1 MKCPWDQ
8 FALPDEKLFSPF
20 SIINYAGSDDP
31 YQTLYLTMP
40 KEKKCRPLIIFF
52 HGGGMT
58 GGGRECPD
66 ALFSGEYAVVEPR
79 YRISPAVTAPAHME
93 DAARAIAWC
102 FEHAD
107 EYGFDRSKIFVGGM
121 SAGAYLAAITVMNP
135 AFLVPYNLS
144 YKDFAGLLLIS
155 GQMTTHFRVK
165 ADLGRNNGPYNP
177 LVDEYAPFSFLSTDL
192 PPMLLVSGD
201 PALDIPAR
209 PEENAFFA
217 ASLKAMGH
225 PFVRCF
231 SLQGHGHVPAFYSCN
246 HLVTLFLKDV
256 LAEEEEKK

>member
-1 MKCPWDQ
+1 MKCPWDK
-8 FALPDEKLFSPF
+8 FALPDTELFEPF
-20 SIINYAGSDDP
+20 QIINYGKENDP
-31 YQTLYLTMP
+31 FQTLYLTLP
-40 KEKKCRPLIIFF
+40 KGKKNLPLVIFF

-93 DAARAIAWC
+93 DAAAAIAWC
-102 FEHAD
+102 FEHAQ
-107 EYGFDRSKIFVGGM
+107 EYGFDTSRVFVGGM

-135 AFLVPYNLS
+135 AFLAPYNLS
-144 YKDFAGLLLIS
+144 YKSFAGLVLIS

-165 ADLGRNNGPYNP
+165 ADLGKNNGPYNP
-177 LVDEYAPFSFLSTDL
+177 LVDEYAPFSFLSVDL
-192 PPMLLVSGD
+192 PPILLVTGE
-201 PALDIPAR
+201 PGLDMPAR

-246 HLVTLFLKDV
+246 HLVTLFLNDV
-256 LAEEEEKK
+256 LNPQK